1 MKFVN
6 RKPTV
11 RDRIVNYCKW
21 QFNVKCVNREPTIQ
35 NRFVNYYVYIIQFA
49 NGGLTLNSLIWAD
62 NSR

>member
-6 RKPTV
+6 RKSTV

-35 NRFVNYYVYIIQFA
+35 DRFINYYIYIYTYIYIIQFA
-49 NGGLTLNSLIWAD
+49 NGCLT
-62 NSR
+62 